1 MEGTMEDN
9 MEGTMEDNMEGSM
22 EDTMEQ
28 QEGGGKGLMSLF
40 SKKKEVPKP
49 PPNIFSQLEA
59 PMQPPKKTP
68 DNKKP
73 SVIQKKKEDRE
84 KQLKYAKD
92 MINAPI
98 TLMKTKANNLATTAK
113 ATPSALKNLTGNLT
127 KKVKTGL
134 KKLKTPY
141 SEEQLDDLTKDLSQD
156 DYNKNIRIFSSK
168 FNEYLEKFLNS
179 ADSDE
184 LILQRK
190 RIMQLLS
197 QIRAKDVQTSA
208 ASMFTNL
215 AGLNKNILAQSS
227 DYEKEQVSFSEFNR
241 TYNINN
247 IDIVKLVTDGIYN
260 NYVANVFSDNNKE
273 KAKKF
278 FLELLIIYYYPTIIL
293 YIIHENMKTYI
304 NVIKTTRDKI
314 INTQDSSITTM
325 IDSLLS
331 DAGDDDSRV
340 RATRVDDMDDDDS
353 RRRAR
358 AAKVAMAAQAGDGT
372 DDEEE
377 EEEEEED
384 EEDEEDEE
392 KDDDKGLAIG
402 GVAFMQ
408 GGAFELAL
416 IKNYNNDA
424 THNPYLNSSGT
435 MFYNALINFAVS
447 MSINDKSKIKD
458 KMLNCLKDILIE
470 QFNIITDNNFSNQKE
485 LNDAESKF
493 QQIKEALESNVNG
506 TEYIKAYNES
516 KEYKKQLEDLIKT
529 ENDPTINI
537 KNYRNEK
544 DKLEGELSK
553 SDGFIKH
560 AEKNTIIQDTIADYK
575 DAERQYEYFKD
586 YFAKSEDTR
595 KKINTLLIYMF
606 ASDLED
612 EETATRS
619 ASPLSASVRVS
630 APASP
635 AASPPA
641 SSLAAIFKKFGR
653 SSRVGPAPPE
663 PDALPAPMIAP
674 PAPMIAP
681 PAPMIAP
688 PAIAPL
694 ALAPAPAVDAPAVD
708 APPAI
713 APPALAP
720 PALAPPAL
728 APAPE
733 PDAVA
738 APAPEPDAVA
748 APPLAAPMIAP
759 PLAAPDSPPPP
770 EQANAPPGTRETVQE
785 IRLRKLRE
793 RVDAAQA
800 ITSDSRRRLNEL
812 TKTGGST
819 DDDIYCYGLMYNTPY
834 TLVIENSIVKG
845 IGRSSMFIF
854 LQQPAPVSTQVDT
867 RLTLDQRVGGKRATR
882 RYKKRA
888 GTRRQKKRRGTHR
901 KRKNTTR

>member
-340 RATRVDDMDDDDS
+340 RVDDMDDDDS

-372 DDEEE
+372 DD